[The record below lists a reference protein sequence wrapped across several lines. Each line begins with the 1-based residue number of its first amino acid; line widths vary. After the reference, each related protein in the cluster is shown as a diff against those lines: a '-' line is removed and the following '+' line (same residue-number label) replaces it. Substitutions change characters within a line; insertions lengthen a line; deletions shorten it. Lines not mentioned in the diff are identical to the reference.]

1 MDDAYNQDELNKL
14 TRWVSKQDTTW
25 YIGTI
30 ADITEI
36 INMLKAIA
44 KEFNLV
50 YDEEGLLNENY

>member
-44 KEFNLV
+44 KEFNLI
-50 YDEEGLLNENY
+50 YDEEGLFDENN

>member
-44 KEFNLV
+44 KEFNLI